1 MMPTESLTNLLVVM
15 AVAFAAPVVLG
26 LIPRLKVPLVVV
38 EIVLGLAVGPK
49 ALNWVRD
56 DETVKAFALVGL
68 AFLLFLSGLEIDLR
82 RLRGPLLKV
91 ALRGLVASVALAGL
105 VGLAFRAAS
114 ITTDFRL
121 VAVSLTA
128 TSLGI
133 VVGVLK
139 QSGQEDSTLGQLV
152 IAGASLGDLTA
163 ILALSLLFSRET
175 RSGTAR
181 AQLLVVF
188 LVICAVAGAALF
200 ASARSSR
207 LSSVLVQWQDSS
219 AQVRVRG
226 AVALVLL
233 LAVVAQRT
241 GLELILGAFAA
252 GMLVGALDRD
262 AMQTHPYLRIK
273 LDAVGFGFLIPV
285 FFVASGMR
293 FDVRS
298 LVDHPAAL
306 GRVPLF
312 LIGLLIVRAL
322 PALVYRST
330 LGMRGAVAAGLLQA
344 TSLPFLVTASMIGVE
359 TGAVSPQTSAAMVA
373 AGLAS
378 ALAFPAIAATIAR
391 TARTAMVNG

>member
-1 MMPTESLTNLLVVM
+1 M
-15 AVAFAAPVVLG
+15 
-26 LIPRLKVPLVVV
+26 
-38 EIVLGLAVGPK
+38 
-49 ALNWVRD
+49 
-56 DETVKAFALVGL
+56 KAFALVGL

-82 RLRGPLLKV
+82 PLRGPLLKV

-163 ILALSLLFSRET
+163 ILALSLSSST
-175 RSGTAR
+175 SS
-181 AQLLVVF
+181 AQSPVT
-188 LVICAVAGAALF
+188 LF

-226 AVALVLL
+226 AVVFVLL

-273 LDAVGFGFLIPV
+273 LDAVGFGFLIPGSSWPAECASTCARSSTTPPLSAV
-285 FFVASGMR
+285 F
-293 FDVRS
+293 RS
-298 LVDHPAAL
+298 
-306 GRVPLF
+306 
-312 LIGLLIVRAL
+312 
-322 PALVYRST
+322 S
-330 LGMRGAVAAGLLQA
+330 
-344 TSLPFLVTASMIGVE
+344 
-359 TGAVSPQTSAAMVA
+359 
-373 AGLAS
+373 
-378 ALAFPAIAATIAR
+378 
-391 TARTAMVNG
+391 

>member
-15 AVAFAAPVVLG
+15 TVAFAAPVVLG

-38 EIVLGLAVGPK
+38 EIVLGVAVGPQ

-82 RLRGPLLKV
+82 PLRGPLLKV

-188 LVICAVAGAALF
+188 VVICAVAGATLF

-226 AVALVLL
+226 AVVFVLL

-273 LDAVGFGFLIPV
+273 LDAVGFGFLIPGSSWPAECASTCARSSTTPPLSAV
-285 FFVASGMR
+285 F
-293 FDVRS
+293 RS
-298 LVDHPAAL
+298 
-306 GRVPLF
+306 
-312 LIGLLIVRAL
+312 
-322 PALVYRST
+322 S
-330 LGMRGAVAAGLLQA
+330 
-344 TSLPFLVTASMIGVE
+344 
-359 TGAVSPQTSAAMVA
+359 
-373 AGLAS
+373 
-378 ALAFPAIAATIAR
+378 
-391 TARTAMVNG
+391 